1 MIKQT
6 LPPDSISYWQKIE
19 MHNFHP
25 LAKSNQF
32 EQVLNRNKL
41 NKVIWFVS
49 DTLYNPSKLKPA
61 TIYPHVPRIN
71 PRVKLDTIFFNLEK
85 KLYTDL
91 YPKQAAKIA
100 GLMIGDY
107 ILKSIDSIPQLKEVS
122 KRYLKF
128 SRVVF
133 NLNHTKACYYIDYS
147 YPDHHSGNGD
157 ILYAEKKNGKWVL
170 IYRDLNW
177 IT

>member
-6 LPPDSISYWQKIE
+6 FPQDSIIYWQKIE
-19 MHNFHP
+19 MHYIQP
-25 LAKSNQF
+25 LTKSTKS
-32 EQVLNRNKL
+32 EKSS
-41 NKVIWFVS
+41 NKVILFVN
-49 DTLYNPSKLKPA
+49 DTLYNPSKLRL
-61 TIYPHVPRIN
+61 TTVYPHVPRIN

-107 ILKSIDSIPQLKEVS
+107 ILKSIDSIPQLNKIP

-133 NLNHTKACYYIDYS
+133 NPEHTKACYYVS
-147 YPDHHSGNGD
+147 QSFPENHSANGD
-157 ILYAEKKNGKWVL
+157 ILYTEKKNGLWYL

-177 IT
+177 TT